1 MQFVIKSKEDESA
14 DEIGTLLFDTPAPSK
29 LPCDGQLVEI
39 DKEEPLFQAV
49 GHKYSPAHSAVKM
62 VDGMPQ
68 VITSVIAPPVGFF
81 YLPNIREI

>member
-1 MQFVIKSKEDESA
+1 MAS
-14 DEIGTLLFDTPAPSK
+14 L
-29 LPCDGQLVEI
+29 EI

-49 GHKYSPAHSAVKM
+49 GPYSPAHSAVKM

-81 YLPNIREI
+81 YLPHSEI